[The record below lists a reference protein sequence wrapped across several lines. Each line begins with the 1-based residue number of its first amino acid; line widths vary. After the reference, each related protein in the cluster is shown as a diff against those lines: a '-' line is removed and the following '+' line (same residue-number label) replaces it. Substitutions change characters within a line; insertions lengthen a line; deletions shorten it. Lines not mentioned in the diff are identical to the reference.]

1 MFVVGRHC
9 ARCDC
14 WRGVGHSP
22 TYPHRPAPGVSPG
35 WVVRHRNSQTMTLK
49 DQVALVTGGSR
60 GIGKAIVQALAREGA
75 KVAFVYKGSQPAAEQ
90 LQQEVAAAG
99 GTAKAWQGDVADP
112 EAAGRVVAGVLADW
126 GRIDILV
133 NSAGLIRDG
142 LFLTQQPEDWRTVL
156 STNLDGAVNFCR
168 EVAQQMAFKQRY
180 GRIINVSSV
189 AAEHVNSGQTNYA
202 ASKGAINSFT
212 RALAVELARRNV
224 TVNAVAPG
232 FVSTDMSEAVRNMA
246 GEDTL
251 KKMIPARRLGKPDDI
266 AGVVVFLAG
275 PAAAYV
281 TGQVVTV
288 DGGLS
293 LGAVGG
299 WRPRPGRGRR
309 QEDVQCRRMPRSA

>member
-1 MFVVGRHC
+1 
-9 ARCDC
+9 
-14 WRGVGHSP
+14 
-22 TYPHRPAPGVSPG
+22 
-35 WVVRHRNSQTMTLK
+35 MTLK

-60 GIGKAIVQALAREGA
+60 GIGRAIVQALAREGA
-75 KVAFVYKGSQPAAEQ
+75 KVAFVYKGSQDAAGK
-90 LQQEVAAAG
+90 LQQEVTAAG
-99 GTAKAWQGDVADP
+99 GTAKAWQGDVCDP
-112 EAAGRVVAGVLADW
+112 NAAKSIVAGVLADW

-133 NSAGLIRDG
+133 NNAGVIRDG
-142 LFLTQQPEDWRTVL
+142 LFLTQKPEDWRTVL

-202 ASKGAINSFT
+202 ASKGAVNSFT

-232 FVSTDMSEAVRNMA
+232 FISTDMSEAVRNMA
-246 GEDTL
+246 GEDNL
-251 KKMIPARRLGKPDDI
+251 KKMIPARRLGKPEDV

-281 TGQVVTV
+281 TGQVVVV

-299 WRPRPGRGRR
+299 
-309 QEDVQCRRMPRSA
+309 